1 MGEMDYGPEEQLY
14 PGARFAAAPD
24 RETELHLVSVENT
37 EDEDFDRTR
46 VEADFVAGMVRRML
60 DDGYPVQGED
70 GALRPVEPED
80 IVILMRSPR
89 SRMADFGAAMS
100 RCGIPYSGGERENFF
115 ETLEISTV
123 YSLLQIIDNPR
134 QDVPLIA
141 VLLLTAAGLYAGS
154 AGRYSQ
160 LWQRRFL

>member
-1 MGEMDYGPEEQLY
+1 
-14 PGARFAAAPD
+14 
-24 RETELHLVSVENT
+24 
-37 EDEDFDRTR
+37 
-46 VEADFVAGMVRRML
+46 ML

-100 RCGIPYSGGERENFF
+100 RCGIPYSGGERESFF

-141 VLLLTAAGLYAGS
+141 VLRSPLLGFTPDLLAAIRSCGKGDFYDACCACPEEPVQDFLA
-154 AGRYSQ
+154 Q
-160 LWQRRFL
+160 LQQLKKNQVLKQ